1 MAVATYHYYKK
12 VRRTMRT
19 AIVSN
24 LLNVTRSYYEI
35 GLSSRTDKR
44 FFETFVKTERKN
56 DQR

>member
-1 MAVATYHYYKK
+1 MAAATYRYYKK

-35 GLSSRTDKR
+35 VLSSRTDKR